1 LALKALNSRL
11 IDGTKDTPKVNNIE
25 PEKKNEVVISIGESE
40 HTSQESSSNNIMTS
54 NKTT

>member
-1 LALKALNSRL
+1 MALKALNSRL